1 MELMDIRKWQIT
13 TGVVGFLALV
23 FLGAGIFY
31 FDQAQKAISLIDNKN
46 SQISQLSGNLAE
58 TALKKEE
65 AEKQLAQK
73 EKDLAKIEKDLAAK
87 TKELK
92 DSQAQI
98 ENQQAQLSQNAA
110 ELEKLRGRPPL
121 FSFQNKSSTL
131 TDIEAKK
138 AAVKDV
144 VTKAYDVIAETYSQP
159 YLLNSVTIAFVD
171 QFSNPK
177 ASGEIL
183 ISNSNTGINLEIH
196 LKDFDANSFNDV
208 NTIIHEIVHSFHGL
222 AAMNNVA
229 FEEGETIAA
238 TDAVMAK
245 MVGSGSL
252 SNFDRSYVTISE
264 NQYQK
269 YNNSIDIPA
278 SRDSFYDSKDVAI
291 YYQMTGYAWKQL
303 YNADPNF
310 FKKFNEAYYN
320 EIKQGKEASK
330 DLVLA
335 VLKNVAP
342 NADLTQKAFLP

>member
-1 MELMDIRKWQIT
+1 MDIRKWQIT
-13 TGVVGFLALV
+13 TGIVGFLALI

-31 FDQAQKAISLIDNKN
+31 FDQNQKAISLIDNKN
-46 SQISQLSGNLAE
+46 TQITQLSGNLAE

-65 AEKQLAQK
+65 AEKQLVQK
-73 EKDLAKIEKDLAAK
+73 EKDLAKIEKDLAEK

-144 VTKAYDVIAETYSQP
+144 VTKAYDVIVDTYSQP
-159 YLLNSVTIAFVD
+159 YLLHSVSIVFVD

-183 ISNSNTGINLEIH
+183 ISNSDQGLNLEIH
-196 LKDFDANSFNDV
+196 LKDFDPNKFSDV

-229 FEEGETIAA
+229 YEEGETIAA

-245 MVGSGSL
+245 MIANGSL
-252 SNFDRSYVTISE
+252 PNFSHLYLVTTPE
-264 NQYQK
+264 QYQK
-269 YNNSIDIPA
+269 YNSSISVPSSTA
-278 SRDSFYDSKDVAI
+278 AFYGSDYTAV

-303 YNADPNF
+303 YNADNNF

-342 NADLTQKAFLP
+342 NVDLSQKAFLP

>member
-1 MELMDIRKWQIT
+1 MDIRKWQIT
-13 TGVVGFLALV
+13 TGVVSFLALI

-31 FDQAQKAISLIDNKN
+31 FDQNQRLIAFINN
-46 SQISQLSGNLAE
+46 QNQQITQLSGNLAE

-65 AEKQLAQK
+65 AEKDLAQK
-73 EKDLAKIEKDLAAK
+73 EKDLAKVEKDLAEK

-98 ENQQAQLSQNAA
+98 DNQKAQLSQNAA
-110 ELEKLRGRPPL
+110 ELEKLRNRPPL

-138 AAVKDV
+138 AAVKDI
-144 VTKAYDVIAETYSQP
+144 VTKAYDVIAEIYSQP
-159 YLLNSVTIAFVD
+159 YLLHSVSIVFVD
-171 QFSNPK
+171 QFNNPK

-183 ISNSNTGINLEIH
+183 ISNSEQGLNLEIH
-196 LKDFDANSFNDV
+196 LKDFDPNKFSDV
-208 NTIIHEIVHSFHGL
+208 NTLIHEIVHSFHGL
-222 AAMNNVA
+222 AAMDNVA
-229 FEEGETIAA
+229 YEEGETIAA

-245 MVGSGSL
+245 MIASGSL
-252 SNFDRSYVTISE
+252 SNFSHLYLVTTPE
-264 NQYQK
+264 QYQK
-269 YNNSIDIPA
+269 YNSSISIPSSTA
-278 SRDSFYDSKDVAI
+278 AFYDNKDVAI

-303 YNADPNF
+303 AESDPNF

-342 NADLTQKAFLP
+342 NADLSQKAFLP